1 MKIARVRV
9 THIDMSFWGDFA
21 ARQDELRLVTLMAVH
36 PQYRHPLSSWFPR
49 DAMCVVEVEADDGLV
64 GTGWCED
71 YAGATSAIIENHLT
85 KILVGADAL
94 ERGRLW
100 DQMFRSTMPY
110 GRKGPALY
118 AVSAI
123 DIALWD
129 LAGKHFG
136 QPVFELLGGRARDW
150 CPSTPAT
157 CISPTR
163 TSSSRRRRSTW
174 RRGFK
179 AMKMRFL
186 HGPADGLAGLR
197 RNVELVSMLR
207 AAVGDEIDIMADA
220 YMGWDLEY
228 ALRMCRALEPFDMKW
243 VEEPLLPDQLR
254 EYAILRR
261 ESPVPIAAGEH
272 ETTRYGFAQIIEAEA
287 LDVIQFDIGRVGGF
301 SEARKVCALAQAAG
315 LPVYTHAYGMP
326 TLHLATSDTAVGMV
340 EYFPVPVWD
349 DVTEAPTSTAR
360 PFPRAARCRLAMPRV
375 WAPPCRWPAS
385 PPWPDGG
392 AAAARR
398 GARGADAVR
407 DRRVDRRRVA
417 GHSRR
422 LDRGPGAAGMC
433 LPPTEASSTS
443 SPRPSATRWWLRPW
457 RSTTA
462 GCR

>member
-1 MKIARVRV
+1 MRIARVKV

-21 ARQDELRLVTLMAVH
+21 ARQDELRLVTLMAIH
-36 PQYRHPLSSWFPR
+36 PQYRHPLSSWFPA
-49 DAMCVVEVEADDGLV
+49 DAMCVVEIQTDEGLV

-71 YAGATSAIIENHLT
+71 YARATSVIIENHLT
-85 KILVGADAL
+85 RLLVGADPL

-136 QPVFELLGGRARDW
+136 QPVFELLGGRARDVI
-150 CPSTPAT
+150 PVYASHLHFTNEDEFVAEAT
-157 CISPTR
+157 EYV
-163 TSSSRRRRSTW
+163 

-186 HGPADGLAGLR
+186 HGPADGPAGLR
-197 RNVELVSMLR
+197 RNVELVRMLR
-207 AAVGDEIDIMADA
+207 DAVGDGIDIMADA

-243 VEEPLLPDQLR
+243 VEEPLLPDQIR
-254 EYAILRR
+254 EYAALRR
-261 ESPVPIAAGEH
+261 DSPVPIAAGEH
-272 ETTRYGFAQIIEAEA
+272 ETTRYGFAQIIEAGA
-287 LDVIQFDIGRVGGF
+287 LDIIQFDIGRVGGF
-301 SEARKVCALAQAAG
+301 SEARRVCALAQAAG

-349 DVTEAPTSTAR
+349 DVTEAPH
-360 PFPRAARCRLAMPRV
+360 F
-375 WAPPCRWPAS
+375 
-385 PPWPDGG
+385 DG
-392 AAAARR
+392 AAIPEGGQVSISDAPGL
-398 GARGADAVR
+398 GATL
-407 DRRVDRRRVA
+407 
-417 GHSRR
+417 S
-422 LDRGPGAAGMC
+422 LDGFTPLA
-433 LPPTEASSTS
+433 
-443 SPRPSATRWWLRPW
+443 
-457 RSTTA
+457 
-462 GCR
+462 

>member
-85 KILVGADAL
+85 RLLVGADAL

-136 QPVFELLGGRARDW
+136 QPVFELLGGRARDVV
-150 CPSTPAT
+150 PVYASHLHFTNEDEFVAEAT
-157 CISPTR
+157 EYV
-163 TSSSRRRRSTW
+163 

-349 DVTEAPTSTAR
+349 DVTEAPH
-360 PFPRAARCRLAMPRV
+360 F
-375 WAPPCRWPAS
+375 
-385 PPWPDGG
+385 DG
-392 AAAARR
+392 AAIPEGGQVSIGDAPGL
-398 GARGADAVR
+398 GATLSL
-407 DRRVDRRRVA
+407 A
-417 GHSRR
+417 GFTP
-422 LDRGPGAAGMC
+422 LA
-433 LPPTEASSTS
+433 
-443 SPRPSATRWWLRPW
+443 
-457 RSTTA
+457 
-462 GCR
+462 

>member
-1 MKIARVRV
+1 MRIARVKV

-21 ARQDELRLVTLMAVH
+21 ARQDELRLVTLMAIH
-36 PQYRHPLSSWFPR
+36 PQYRHPLSSWFPA
-49 DAMCVVEVEADDGLV
+49 DAMCVVEIQTDEGLV

-71 YAGATSAIIENHLT
+71 YARATSVIIENHLT
-85 KILVGADAL
+85 RLLVGADPL

-100 DQMFRSTMPY
+100 DQLFRSTMPY

-136 QPVFELLGGRARDW
+136 QPVFELLGGRARDVV
-150 CPSTPAT
+150 PVYASHLHFTNEDEFVAEAT
-157 CISPTR
+157 EYV
-163 TSSSRRRRSTW
+163 

-186 HGPADGLAGLR
+186 HGPADGPAGLR
-197 RNVELVSMLR
+197 RNVELVRMLR
-207 AAVGDEIDIMADA
+207 DAVGDGIDIMADA

-243 VEEPLLPDQLR
+243 VEEPLLPDQMR
-254 EYAILRR
+254 EYAALRR
-261 ESPVPIAAGEH
+261 DSPVPIAAGEH
-272 ETTRYGFAQIIEAEA
+272 ETTRYGFAQIIEAGA
-287 LDVIQFDIGRVGGF
+287 LDIIQFDIGRVGGF

-349 DVTEAPTSTAR
+349 DVTEAPH
-360 PFPRAARCRLAMPRV
+360 F
-375 WAPPCRWPAS
+375 
-385 PPWPDGG
+385 DG
-392 AAAARR
+392 AAIPEGGQVSISDAPGL
-398 GARGADAVR
+398 GATLSL
-407 DRRVDRRRVA
+407 A
-417 GHSRR
+417 GFTP
-422 LDRGPGAAGMC
+422 LA
-433 LPPTEASSTS
+433 
-443 SPRPSATRWWLRPW
+443 
-457 RSTTA
+457 
-462 GCR
+462 

>member
-1 MKIARVRV
+1 MRIARVKV

-21 ARQDELRLVTLMAVH
+21 ARQDELRLVTLMAIH
-36 PQYRHPLSSWFPR
+36 PQYRHPLSSWFPA
-49 DAMCVVEVEADDGLV
+49 DAMCVVEIQTDEGLV

-71 YAGATSAIIENHLT
+71 YAQATSVIIENHLT
-85 KILVGADAL
+85 RLLVGADPL
-94 ERGRLW
+94 ERSRLW
-100 DQMFRSTMPY
+100 DQLFRSTMPY

-136 QPVFELLGGRARDW
+136 QPVFELLGGRARNVVPVYASHLHFTNEDEFVAE
-150 CPSTPAT
+150 AT
-157 CISPTR
+157 EYV
-163 TSSSRRRRSTW
+163 

-197 RNVELVSMLR
+197 RNVELVRMLR
-207 AAVGDEIDIMADA
+207 EAVGDGIDIMADA

-243 VEEPLLPDQLR
+243 VEEPLLPDQIR
-254 EYAILRR
+254 EYAALRR
-261 ESPVPIAAGEH
+261 DSPVPIAAGEH
-272 ETTRYGFAQIIEAEA
+272 ETTRYGFAQIIEAGA
-287 LDVIQFDIGRVGGF
+287 LDIIQFDIGRVGGL

-349 DVTEAPTSTAR
+349 DVAEAPH
-360 PFPRAARCRLAMPRV
+360 F
-375 WAPPCRWPAS
+375 
-385 PPWPDGG
+385 DG
-392 AAAARR
+392 AAIPESGQVSIPDAPGL
-398 GARGADAVR
+398 GATLSL
-407 DRRVDRRRVA
+407 A
-417 GHSRR
+417 GFTPLS
-422 LDRGPGAAGMC
+422 
-433 LPPTEASSTS
+433 
-443 SPRPSATRWWLRPW
+443 
-457 RSTTA
+457 
-462 GCR
+462 

>member
-21 ARQDELRLVTLMAVH
+21 SRQDELRLVTLMAIY

-49 DAMCVVEVEADDGLV
+49 DAMCVVEIQTDDGLV

-71 YAGATSAIIENHLT
+71 YARATSVIVENHLT
-85 KILVGADAL
+85 KLLVGVNPL
-94 ERGRLW
+94 ERSRLW

-110 GRKGPALY
+110 GRKGPALFAIS
-118 AVSAI
+118 AV

-136 QPVFELLGGRARDW
+136 QPVFELLGGRARD
-150 CPSTPAT
+150 PVPVYASHLHFTNEDEFVAEAT
-157 CISPTR
+157 EYVN
-163 TSSSRRRRSTW
+163 
-174 RRGFK
+174 RGFK

-186 HGPADGLAGLR
+186 HGPADGAAGLH
-197 RNVELVSMLR
+197 RNVELVRMLR
-207 AAVGDEIDIMADA
+207 SAVGDGIDIMADA

-228 ALRMCRALEPFDMKW
+228 ALRMCRALAPFDMKW

-254 EYAILRR
+254 EYAVLRR

-287 LDVIQFDIGRVGGF
+287 LDIIQFDIGRVGGF

-326 TLHLATSDTAVGMV
+326 TLHLATSDRAVSMV

-349 DVTEAPTSTAR
+349 DVEEAPH
-360 PFPRAARCRLAMPRV
+360 F
-375 WAPPCRWPAS
+375 
-385 PPWPDGG
+385 DG
-392 AAAARR
+392 AAIPEGGEVSIGDAPGL
-398 GARGADAVR
+398 GATLSL
-407 DRRVDRRRVA
+407 A
-417 GHSRR
+417 GFTP
-422 LDRGPGAAGMC
+422 LA
-433 LPPTEASSTS
+433 
-443 SPRPSATRWWLRPW
+443 
-457 RSTTA
+457 
-462 GCR
+462 

>member
-1 MKIARVRV
+1 MRIARVKV

-21 ARQDELRLVTLMAVH
+21 ARQDELRLVTLMAIH
-36 PQYRHPLSSWFPR
+36 PRYRHPLSSWFPA
-49 DAMCVVEVEADDGLV
+49 DAMCVVEIQTDEGLV

-71 YAGATSAIIENHLT
+71 YARATSVIIENHLT
-85 KILVGADAL
+85 RLLVGADPL
-94 ERGRLW
+94 ERSRLW

-136 QPVFELLGGRARDW
+136 QPVFELLGGRARDVV
-150 CPSTPAT
+150 PVYASHLHFTNEDEFMAEAT
-157 CISPTR
+157 EYVN
-163 TSSSRRRRSTW
+163 
-174 RRGFK
+174 RGFK

-197 RNVELVSMLR
+197 RNVELVRMLR
-207 AAVGDEIDIMADA
+207 GAVGDGIDIMADA

-254 EYAILRR
+254 EYAALRR
-261 ESPVPIAAGEH
+261 QSPVPIAAGEH
-272 ETTRYGFAQIIEAEA
+272 ETTRYGFSQIIEAGA
-287 LDVIQFDIGRVGGF
+287 LDIIQFDIGRVGGF

-349 DVTEAPTSTAR
+349 DVTEAPH
-360 PFPRAARCRLAMPRV
+360 F
-375 WAPPCRWPAS
+375 
-385 PPWPDGG
+385 DG
-392 AAAARR
+392 AAIPEGGQVSIGDAPGL
-398 GARGADAVR
+398 GATLSL
-407 DRRVDRRRVA
+407 A
-417 GHSRR
+417 GFNP
-422 LDRGPGAAGMC
+422 LG
-433 LPPTEASSTS
+433 
-443 SPRPSATRWWLRPW
+443 
-457 RSTTA
+457 
-462 GCR
+462 

>member
-1 MKIARVRV
+1 MRIARVEV

-21 ARQDELRLVTLMAVH
+21 ARQDELRLVTLMAIH
-36 PQYRHPLSSWFPR
+36 PQYRHPLSSWFPA
-49 DAMCVVEVEADDGLV
+49 DAMCVVEIQTDDGLV

-71 YAGATSAIIENHLT
+71 YARATSVIIENHLT
-85 KILVGADAL
+85 RLLVGADPL

-118 AVSAI
+118 AISAV

-129 LAGKHFG
+129 LAGKHSG
-136 QPVFELLGGRARDW
+136 QPVFELLGGRARDVI
-150 CPSTPAT
+150 PVYASHLHFTNEDEFVAEAAEYV
-157 CISPTR
+157 
-163 TSSSRRRRSTW
+163 

-207 AAVGDEIDIMADA
+207 AAVGDGIDIMADA

-243 VEEPLLPDQLR
+243 VEEPLLPDQIR
-254 EYAILRR
+254 EYAALRR
-261 ESPVPIAAGEH
+261 DSPVPIAAGEH
-272 ETTRYGFAQIIEAEA
+272 ETTRYGFAQIIEAGA
-287 LDVIQFDIGRVGGF
+287 LDIIQFDIGRVGGF

-326 TLHLATSDTAVGMV
+326 TLHLATSDPAVGMV

-349 DVTEAPTSTAR
+349 DVTEAPH
-360 PFPRAARCRLAMPRV
+360 F
-375 WAPPCRWPAS
+375 
-385 PPWPDGG
+385 DG
-392 AAAARR
+392 AAIPEGGQVSISDAPGL
-398 GARGADAVR
+398 GATLSL
-407 DRRVDRRRVA
+407 A
-417 GHSRR
+417 GFTP
-422 LDRGPGAAGMC
+422 LA
-433 LPPTEASSTS
+433 
-443 SPRPSATRWWLRPW
+443 
-457 RSTTA
+457 
-462 GCR
+462 